1 MKISIITPTFNSE
14 RFISSNVNS
23 IKNQTYKNFE
33 HVIIDNKSKDK
44 TVEII
49 KNEGKNLKII
59 SESDKGIY
67 DAFNKGIALAKGDVI
82 SIINSDD
89 YLADDKV
96 LENVISVFNS
106 HNIDIVYGNIK
117 YVKRDNPNKVVRF
130 WRSNP
135 YVHKMFYLG
144 WSPPH
149 PSFFVKKKIYE
160 KYGNFNTNF
169 GNASDFELMFRFL
182 EKHRIKSF
190 HLDDTMVIMRTGGVS
205 NKNIYEIIRQNITLM
220 KILSINKSIPMIIKF
235 CISKFLNRIKQF
247 INKYE

>member
-14 RFISSNVNS
+14 KFISSNVNS

-33 HVIIDNKSKDK
+33 HLIIDNKSKDK

-96 LENVISVFNS
+96 LENVISLFNS

-135 YVHKMFYLG
+135 LINADPF
-144 WSPPH
+144 
-149 PSFFVKKKIYE
+149 PSFLSLKKNLILLS
-160 KYGNFNTNF
+160 F
-169 GNASDFELMFRFL
+169 SDNL
-182 EKHRIKSF
+182 
-190 HLDDTMVIMRTGGVS
+190 
-205 NKNIYEIIRQNITLM
+205 EIISLDLSVELSSITITSSTISFWF
-220 KILSINKSIPMIIKF
+220 KTFVITFSIVFS
-235 CISKFLNRIKQF
+235 SL
-247 INKYE
+247 